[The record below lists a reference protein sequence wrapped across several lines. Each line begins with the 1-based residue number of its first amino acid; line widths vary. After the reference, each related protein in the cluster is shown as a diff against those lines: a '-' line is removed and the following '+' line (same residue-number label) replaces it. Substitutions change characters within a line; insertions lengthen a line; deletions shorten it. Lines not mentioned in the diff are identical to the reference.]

1 MRGRTLDDSFIILDE
16 AQNTTPEQMKMF
28 LTRLGF
34 GSKMVITGDVTQID
48 LPKGKKSGLI
58 EAKNILQ
65 EIEEIGFVYFAESD
79 VVRHSLVQ
87 KIIVAYDRAAEN
99 QG

>member
-1 MRGRTLDDSFIILDE
+1 
-16 AQNTTPEQMKMF
+16 MF

-58 EAKNILQ
+58 EAKTILHS
-65 EIEEIGFVYFAESD
+65 IEEIGFVQFAESD

-87 KIIVAYDRAAEN
+87 KIIVAYDRAADS
-99 QG
+99 QS

>member
-1 MRGRTLDDSFIILDE
+1 
-16 AQNTTPEQMKMF
+16 MF

-65 EIEEIGFVYFAESD
+65 EIEEIGFVYFTESD